1 MNRTCLLGRITKKPE
16 VRYTENNI
24 AVCQFSLAVTRNF
37 KNANGEYDVDFINCV
52 IYRKTAELMNEYVE
66 KGDKLAIEG
75 RLQVNNYQDK
85 EGNKRQAVVVVVE
98 HLSFVEG
105 KKETKK
111 EEPKIEEPKE
121 EKKGLLDDVFAE
133 FGEQIQMDET
143 DLAF

>member
-1 MNRTCLLGRITKKPE
+1 MEK
-16 VRYTENNI
+16 
-24 AVCQFSLAVTRNF
+24 F
-37 KNANGEYDVDFINCV
+37 
-52 IYRKTAELMNEYVE
+52 VE

-98 HLSFVEG
+98 HLSFVEE

-121 EKKGLLDDVFAE
+121 EKKGLSDDVFME
-133 FGEQIQMDET
+133 FNEQIQIDET